1 MRADDTPA
9 SSGSAPRIEP
19 PVRIDRALITGAS
32 GFIGRHLAAA
42 LGAAGVEVLRIA
54 RSAGT
59 DVMTDSLPLDGV
71 NHVFHLAASVDPQT
85 AWQDPVGVLQTNS
98 LGTIRVLDQ
107 CRRSRCPVTLAS
119 SYVYGAHGHIPI
131 DENLPAQPGNPYAL
145 SKFLAE
151 EAGRGFAALYDLPVS
166 ILRIFNVYGPGQS
179 ERFVVPH
186 IMRQVLD
193 PACLEVVVVDLAPRR
208 DYIHIDDVVR
218 AFVATVGFPDF
229 GIFNV
234 GTGVSHSV
242 QNVIRL
248 GCAGAGV
255 SKPWRQTGPTRIA
268 EVSDTV
274 AGIARIAEA
283 LGWRPRID
291 LAAGLRGMATPS
303 P

>member
-1 MRADDTPA
+1 MRADDTLAPP
-9 SSGSAPRIEP
+9 GSARRIEP
-19 PVRIDRALITGAS
+19 PVRIGRAVITGAS

-59 DVMTDSLPLDGV
+59 DVMTDPLPLDGV
-71 NHVFHLAASVDPQT
+71 DHVFHLAAAVDPQT
-85 AWQDPVGVLQTNS
+85 AWQDPVSVLQTNS

-107 CRRSRCPVTLAS
+107 CRRSRCPITLAS
-119 SYVYGAHGHIPI
+119 SYVYGAQGHRPI
-131 DENLPAQPGNPYAL
+131 DENQPARPGNPYAL

-208 DYIHIDDVVR
+208 DYVHVDDVVR
-218 AFVATVGFPDF
+218 AFVATVGFPGF

-242 QNVIRL
+242 QNIIRL
-248 GCAGAGV
+248 GCAAAGV
-255 SKPWRQTGPTRIA
+255 SKPWRQTGPTRVTD
-268 EVSDTV
+268 VSDTV
-274 AGIARIAEA
+274 ADIARIAEA
-283 LGWRPRID
+283 LGWRPQID

-303 P
+303 L